1 MDIYFT
7 DPAEVPLPPEE
18 VRIRELRVD
27 PWDDGRRVRVYLEL
41 DPSQQRPNADLLIMD
56 EDERILAATS
66 IIESIDR
73 KIELTMHLRSANPG
87 GRYQLS
93 ATVFFAEIPE
103 EPPAEQGP
111 DPVQKTV
118 VDEGRVWFEIAQP

>member
-7 DPAEVPLPPEE
+7 DPNEVPLPPEE
-18 VRIRELRVD
+18 VRIRELRAE
-27 PWDDGRRVRVYLEL
+27 PWEDGRRVHVYLEL

-56 EDERILAATS
+56 EGERVFAATS
-66 IIESIDR
+66 IIESIER
-73 KIELTMHLRSANPG
+73 RIELTMHLRAANPG

-93 ATVFFAEIPE
+93 ATVFFAKIPE
-103 EPPAEQGP
+103 EPSAEQGQ

-118 VDEGRVWFEIAQP
+118 VDERRVWFEIAQP